1 MNQALMMMT
10 GSQTKRRRRRS
21 SCLSEIEKEQG
32 GVEAIAHR
40 LLDIPNCGTEKHKGL
55 KRVIGPETTRSCGSS
70 LTAVV
75 HAVFVT

>member
-1 MNQALMMMT
+1 MMNQALMMMMT
-10 GSQTKRRRRRS
+10 GSQTRRRRS

-55 KRVIGPETTRSCGSS
+55 KG
-70 LTAVV
+70 
-75 HAVFVT
+75 

>member
-1 MNQALMMMT
+1 MMNQALMMMMT
-10 GSQTKRRRRRS
+10 GSQTKRRRRRRRRRS

-55 KRVIGPETTRSCGSS
+55 KG
-70 LTAVV
+70 
-75 HAVFVT
+75 